1 MNLPPI
7 VERELRAAARRPVFY
22 WTRGLLTVAA
32 CFRGYDMLE
41 RALNSASPA
50 ARAAVVGMAPPV
62 LTGADVLHD
71 LAWLVFFVTL
81 FLSLLS
87 ADSISRE
94 KREGTL
100 GFLLLSDLVPGQ
112 IVRGKL
118 VSCGLTALM
127 VLLGFLPALM
137 FTLLAGGVSGAE
149 AALTGLGLMNV
160 LFVVLAGGLWISA
173 LFRERRFAMLATL
186 GLAGVLAFGP
196 ELFLR
201 SYLGASVVPVLRTL
215 ELAGWTSAARAA
227 HLLDPQFLVWFGLLH
242 GLGWLFL
249 YLAARTLAARW
260 QDRPHEHFRPPEP
273 DEDWP
278 VLPVSDTPVVVP
290 ARVTWLTDPRP
301 WDEDPVRWRVERL
314 GSPAVLVWLA
324 VGANF
329 FAQFGLVGV
338 VFDERS
344 AQAGTWAP
352 VSFVGLVVMS
362 VAGGLLAWVGGRF
375 FQHTRRQQ
383 DLELLLTSPEGSRRI
398 LAGQW
403 NVLRRSLA
411 WPLGVVVTL
420 ALPAGIVLVY
430 DALHGYREEG
440 WFLAYPFL
448 VAVNLVVE
456 SLALCWAG
464 MRFGL
469 RARTAMVGVAWTV
482 GVVQLAPLLLAAG
495 LAWSWV
501 WLTGISPAF
510 AVQSGQMP
518 VTIPVLT
525 FFMVKNAALMVWAR
539 RSLRRELRLGG
550 RRVRQP
556 EAARSTVAGLQPA

>member
-32 CFRGYDMLE
+32 CFRGYDMLQ
-41 RALNSASPA
+41 RALTSASPA
-50 ARAAVVGMAPPV
+50 ARAGAVGMAPPV

-71 LAWLVFFVTL
+71 LAWLVFFATL

-100 GFLLLSDLVPGQ
+100 SFLTLSGLGPGQ
-112 IVRGKL
+112 IVRSKL
-118 VSCGLTALM
+118 VSRGLTALI

-160 LFVVLAGGLWISA
+160 LFVVLAAGLWMSA
-173 LFRERRFAMLATL
+173 LFYERRYAMLATL
-186 GLAGVLAFGP
+186 GLVGALAFGP
-196 ELFLR
+196 ELLLG
-201 SYLGASVVPVLRTL
+201 SYLGAGVVPILRTC

-227 HLLDPQFLVWFGLLH
+227 QLLDPQFLVWFGLAH

-249 YLAARTLAARW
+249 HLAGLTLAAHW
-260 QDRPHEHFRPPEP
+260 QDRPQEHFRAPEP
-273 DEDWP
+273 EEEWP
-278 VLPVSDTPVVVP
+278 VLPASDTPVAAP
-290 ARVTWLTDPRP
+290 ARVSWLTDPRP
-301 WDEDPVRWRVERL
+301 WDADPVRWRVERL
-314 GSPAVLVWLA
+314 GSPAALVWLA
-324 VGANF
+324 VCVNF
-329 FAQFGLVGV
+329 FAQFGLVGM

-344 AQAGTWAP
+344 AQAGTWGP
-352 VSFVGLVVMS
+352 VSFLGLVFMS
-362 VAGGLLAWVGGRF
+362 VAGGLLAWAGGRF

-383 DLELLLTSPEGSRRI
+383 DLELLLTTPEGSRRI
-398 LAGQW
+398 LGGQW
-403 NVLRRSLA
+403 HVLQRSLA
-411 WPLGVVVTL
+411 WPLVVVLTL

-448 VAVNLVVE
+448 VAVNLAVE
-456 SLALCWAG
+456 SVALCWAG

-469 RARTAMVGVAWTV
+469 HARTALVGVAWTV

-525 FFMVKNAALMVWAR
+525 FFMVKNAALIVWAR
-539 RSLRRELRLGG
+539 WSLRRELRLGG
-550 RRVRQP
+550 RRTQLP
-556 EAARSTVAGLQPA
+556 QAAGSSLAGLQPA